1 MQIAPYQSTQD
12 NAVFRFGLQ
21 VEPLDKQLLR
31 VSYRYESL
39 LDSVPVAELAR
50 YREHV
55 RRAKEQLSLNFSLP
69 MR

>member
-1 MQIAPYQSTQD
+1 M
-12 NAVFRFGLQ
+12 
-21 VEPLDKQLLR
+21 EPLDKQLLR